1 MSKQSGLGDALY
13 LTGFDA
19 SGDTN
24 SLGRIGGGPAPWP
37 VTGIDKSAF
46 ERIGLNRDGA
56 LEWVS
61 YFNPALAQ
69 AHAKLSALPTTDVL
83 GTYCRGTA
91 LGSPAAGIV
100 AKQVNYD
107 GTRGQDGSFTFAV
120 SAQGNGFGLNW
131 GSQLTAGKRTDTGA
145 TSGTGVDFGTGSTTF
160 GLQAFLHVFDFTG
173 TDATVKLQQSS
184 DNGVGDTWADVTG
197 GGFTQ
202 VTAGPTAQ
210 RIATSGAQTV
220 ERYLRV
226 VTTTS
231 GGFSSLVF
239 AVMVARND
247 VATAF

>member
-1 MSKQSGLGDALY
+1 MTKTSGLGDNLY

-61 YFNPALAQ
+61 YFNPALDQ
-69 AHAKLSALPTTDVL
+69 AHDRLSALPTSDVI

-100 AKQVNYD
+100 AKQINYD

-131 GSQLTAGKRTDTGA
+131 GTQVTAGKRTDTGA
-145 TSGTGVDFGTGSTTF
+145 TSGTGVDFGTGSTSF
-160 GLQAFLHVFDFTG
+160 GLQAFLHVFEFTG
-173 TDATVKLQQSS
+173 TDVTIKLQESS
-184 DNGVGDTWADVTG
+184 DNGAGDAWADVTG
-197 GGFTQ
+197 GAFTA
-202 VTAGPTAQ
+202 VTAGPTAE
-210 RIATSGAQTV
+210 RIATSNVQTV

-231 GGFSSLVF
+231 GGFTSLTF

-247 VATAF
+247 VATQF